1 LYSQAARSFYRLQ
14 TDREK
19 SADSASQ
26 EGQTYLLIGHFGC
39 VFDLANVLLWAQGAG
54 NREHE
59 AEAKVMDLNIFGTP
73 DDLNSI
79 FEGIGILPAQY
90 GAMCRRKLPSQG
102 ERKLLFAVLEDAIRC
117 YLKHR
122 DSDAALQQDPDFV
135 EASEWLGSD
144 EEVGPFSFV
153 RVCDALG
160 INADRLRAGINH
172 HTGRLEEIRC

>member
-1 LYSQAARSFYRLQ
+1 
-14 TDREK
+14 
-19 SADSASQ
+19 
-26 EGQTYLLIGHFGC
+26 
-39 VFDLANVLLWAQGAG
+39 
-54 NREHE
+54 
-59 AEAKVMDLNIFGTP
+59 MDLNIFGTP

-122 DSDAALQQDPDFV
+122 DSDAIRQMDPDFV
-135 EASEWLGSD
+135 EASEWLSSD
-144 EEVGPFSFV
+144 EEIGPFSFV